1 MERDGILHK
10 ELIDLAFKKL
20 GAKEQSTKEDLLAMM
35 ELYGLIAKFPVKEKS
50 GEDTMHYFVPAQLTS
65 SPEELSRLEPRDGD
79 PCVLYVDF
87 EYGFVPHGLFPQV
100 VSRLIPWCS
109 KFGCNKDKL
118 KLYCNAVRCILGS
131 GDQFDLALC
140 CSKRFIKVVLRSSKP
155 ERSTQVKSVM
165 DASIPIQVRSF
176 LEETLLVLK
185 GECCWLGN
193 MEYKLSVM
201 CAACAAPD
209 KLRQQHGVVSCL
221 DDDSLHLVQVT
232 SGCCPTEQLACLK
245 MFGDDARFTVSGLNL
260 WYSEESPK
268 VFLVFD
274 SYSYALFVRE
284 TLGVV

>member
-1 MERDGILHK
+1 MESHGILHK
-10 ELIDLAFKKL
+10 ELIDLAFQKL
-20 GAKEQSTKEDLLAMM
+20 KVEDHNTKEDLLAMM
-35 ELYGLIAKFPVKEKS
+35 ELYGLIAKFPVKEES
-50 GEDTMHYFVPAQLTS
+50 GEDTIDYFVPAQLTS
-65 SPEELSRLEPRDGD
+65 PSEELSKLEPRDGD

-109 KFGCNKDKL
+109 KFGCNKEKPNL
-118 KLYCNAVRCILGS
+118 FCNAIRCILGS
-131 GDQFDLALC
+131 GNQFDLALFC
-140 CSKRFIKVVLRSSKP
+140 RKRFIKVVLSSSKP
-155 ERSTQVKSVM
+155 KRSTQVKSVM
-165 DASIPIQVRSF
+165 DSSIPTQVRSF
-176 LEETLLVLK
+176 LEETLVVLK

-201 CAACAAPD
+201 CAACVAPD
-209 KLRQQHGVVSCL
+209 KLRQQHGVVPCL
-221 DDDSLHLVQVT
+221 DDDSLHLAQVT
-232 SGCCPTEQLACLK
+232 SGCCPTEQLACPK
-245 MFGDDARFTVSGLNL
+245 MFGDKARFTVSGLNL